1 MAALTGLPHR
11 RASSAFVLTTA
22 SEMQG
27 DVGFLSRA
35 RAHMFGMT
43 SWLGLKAG
51 FLLRLAPVFAGSGSF
66 DCATRFA
73 SESCCSA
80 QADSESEPTPV
91 PGIPALTCSI

>member
-22 SEMQG
+22 SEMQN

-43 SWLGLKAG
+43 SWLGLKAE
-51 FLLRLAPVFAGSGSF
+51 FLLRLVPVFAGIGS
-66 DCATRFA
+66 
-73 SESCCSA
+73 
-80 QADSESEPTPV
+80 
-91 PGIPALTCSI
+91 